1 MPIYEYKCNKCGKES
16 EVMHKVSAPIPA
28 ECPAC
33 KAEGS
38 LERLVSRTTFQLKG
52 GGWYSDLYG
61 STKKSESSS
70 SSTSSTSSSSTSTST
85 SSTPSSTSSGSSG
98 SSGSGGSGS
107 GGTT

>member
-1 MPIYEYKCNKCGKES
+1 MPIYEYKCSKCGKES
-16 EVMHKVSAPIPA
+16 EILHKVSAPIPA

-52 GGWYSDLYG
+52 GGWYSDLYA
-61 STKKSESSS
+61 STKKSDSSSSGAASSGSSSSTASSSTASSGSSS
-70 SSTSSTSSSSTSTST
+70 SSSG
-85 SSTPSSTSSGSSG
+85 SGSSG
-98 SSGSGGSGS
+98 GS